1 MTCLDELIK
10 IIKTHYELEPV
21 NTSEYD
27 GLKINGMRFDIK
39 AYEAKNLGHISV
51 MTAKGLF
58 GLMKMDTIII
68 TPSEADLPLLS
79 YDRIKV
85 MGNDILIAEP
95 FDTVVDTD
103 TLDNLDRLEALVSK
117 YDYLPYRDMGKHWY
131 DDIKLSGCMS
141 FKGKKN
147 LSSTFNALA
156 KEYLETYL
164 SLPYVEVSDVALK
177 KQKTLNYVNDLIENG
192 GPSTNVFIKA
202 IGKEKTKK
210 LFYQVLFG
218 V

>member
-1 MTCLDELIK
+1 MKSLDDMLR
-10 IIKTHYELEPV
+10 IIRDHYELEPIS
-21 NTSEYD
+21 TAEYD
-27 GLKINGMRFDIK
+27 GLKISRMHFDIK
-39 AYEAKNLGHISV
+39 AYKAKRLGHISV
-51 MTAKGLF
+51 MKADGMF
-58 GLMKMDTIII
+58 GLMKMDTLII
-68 TPSEADLPLLS
+68 TPSENDLPLMS
-79 YDRIKV
+79 YDRIKALN
-85 MGNDILIAEP
+85 NDTLITEL
-95 FDTVVDTD
+95 FDTVVNADS
-103 TLDNLDRLEALVSK
+103 LDNLDRLEALVSK

-131 DDIKLSGCMS
+131 DDIKLSGSMS

-156 KEYLETYL
+156 KEYLEAYL
-164 SLPYVEVSDVALK
+164 SLPYVAVNDVALK